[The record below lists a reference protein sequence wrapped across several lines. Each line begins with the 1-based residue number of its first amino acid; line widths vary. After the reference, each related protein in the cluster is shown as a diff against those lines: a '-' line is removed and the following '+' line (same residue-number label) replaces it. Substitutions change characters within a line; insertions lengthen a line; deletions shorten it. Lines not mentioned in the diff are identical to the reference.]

1 MESYTLNITD
11 PLGNTINYNVS
22 DKTTMRDIFSI
33 CSLNILDDSLYKING
48 MPYKGNKTLKDI
60 KIKSSSEDTEVE
72 TEKNLFTPDKKII
85 IQDTRIIIKKFIS
98 ELLDAT
104 TSNNLLNYD
113 KLKSD
118 INKNISTSFAIGPKK
133 VNTFYRV
140 FVVS

>member
-33 CSLNILDDSLYKING
+33 FSLNILDDSIYKING
-48 MPYKGNKTLKDI
+48 TAYQGNKILKDI
-60 KIKSSSEDTEVE
+60 KSTSEDTEGE
-72 TEKNLFTPDKKII
+72 GLITPGKKII
-85 IQDTRIIIKKFIS
+85 IQDTRIIIKKLIL

-118 INKNISTSFAIGPKK
+118 INRNISTSFSVGPKK

-140 FVVS
+140 LVVS